1 MSSMKRV
8 RLAVVFLIVAA
19 LLAGTPALA
28 GTHNVKLT
36 PTGVEPSASGQ
47 ARLAETTGL
56 YPNFYG
62 HLSVSCKGL
71 TPGATYYFWAT
82 VYRYPYGWTYTWP
95 FIASATGTGKADGWI
110 YFTWLGFPVTV
121 KNANGDDVLT
131 GEVW

>member
-1 MSSMKRV
+1 MRSMKLFQ
-8 RLAVVFLIVAA
+8 LAVLFLIAA
-19 LLAGTPALA
+19 AVLAGTPALA
-28 GTHNVKLT
+28 ATNAKLT

-62 HLSVSCKGL
+62 HLSVSCRGL

-82 VYRYPYGWTYTWP
+82 VYHDPYGWTWTWP
-95 FIASATGTGKADGWI
+95 FTASATGTGKADAWI
-110 YFTWLGFPVTV
+110 HFSRLGFPVGV

-131 GEVW
+131 GKLQ